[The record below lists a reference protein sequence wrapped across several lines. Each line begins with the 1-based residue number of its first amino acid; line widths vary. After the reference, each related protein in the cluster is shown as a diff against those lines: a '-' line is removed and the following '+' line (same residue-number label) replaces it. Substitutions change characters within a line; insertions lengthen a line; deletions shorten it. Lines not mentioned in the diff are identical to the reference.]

1 VSPGRLSSATRGA
14 FIAGF
19 LAVYGWFMRQ
29 PGPSLEVLFLVG
41 AALQLAVIL
50 MRRVVPAD
58 YQAEASGIYEL
69 LADGASVLLFAL
81 GVFNGIAASTRQ
93 M

>member
-1 VSPGRLSSATRGA
+1 MKPQRLSSASRGW

-29 PGPSLEVLFLVG
+29 PGPSMELLFLVG

-50 MRRVVPAD
+50 IRRFVPAD
-58 YQAEASGIYEL
+58 MQPEAIYIYEYV
-69 LADGASVLLFAL
+69 ADGASVLLFAL
-81 GVFNGIAASTRQ
+81 GVFGGIAALTAQ
-93 M
+93 V